1 MSHLETEIHHLKEEL
16 IGMQRLVRSQLTKCK
31 IALVTFDTDLA
42 REVLLNEKRV
52 NALEL
57 KIDRDCEN
65 ILALFNPVA
74 IDLRFVLAALKINT
88 NLERIGD
95 NAEGIARYVMDL
107 DQPFHGALLNAYR
120 VEEMYGTAVSMMDN
134 ALDAL
139 IKEDAALARS
149 VFVKDD
155 ILDGLN
161 KAATQLTLKYIAE
174 NKENPMH
181 YLNTLSIIR
190 KLERVGDQTKNIA
203 EEIIFF
209 IEAKVLKHDTKE

>member
-1 MSHLETEIHHLKEEL
+1 MSHLETEIHQLKEQL
-16 IGMQRLVRSQLTKCK
+16 IEMQRLVRSQLTKCK
-31 IALVTFDTDLA
+31 ISLVTFDTDLA
-42 REVLLNEKRV
+42 REVLFHEKRV

-107 DQPFHGALLNAYR
+107 DRPFPEALLQAYR
-120 VEEMYGTAVSMMDN
+120 VEEMYHTAVSMMDN

-174 NKENPMH
+174 NTENPMH